1 MLLAESRKRF
11 QTPAS
16 APMRIYRGV
25 HRPDTFADYNCRCA
39 DTDSDR
45 IG

>member
-1 MLLAESRKRF
+1 VRRISRR
-11 QTPAS
+11 
-16 APMRIYRGV
+16 V